1 MEQEVNLDVAA
12 GAGADASA
20 APAQVQQ
27 GERKN
32 AFMELTES
40 MKQKRQLLLSKIERI
55 KALRDQL
62 AGANKS
68 SVRALKKKKEYLEF
82 KISTEAITLDKE
94 RQLMKSIKGL
104 EEEIKSAEGKEGE
117 RKKILAEIKELDGD
131 IEKLKNELDEMKLEL
146 IKLREE
152 RKKRRA
158 EVRKRREE
166 REQKPHAQ
174 QFKKEEFVVN
184 LEDIVVIKK
193 KEDNQ

>member
-1 MEQEVNLDVAA
+1 MAQEMNLDVVT
-12 GAGADASA
+12 GSDAEAQA
-20 APAQVQQ
+20 APAQAQQ
-27 GERKN
+27 GEHKN
-32 AFMELTES
+32 VFMELTES

-55 KALRDQL
+55 KELRDKL
-62 AGANKS
+62 ASANKS

-82 KISTEAITLDKE
+82 KVSTEAITLDKE

-104 EEEIKSAEGKEGE
+104 EEEIRSAEGKEGE
-117 RKKILAEIKELDGD
+117 RKKMLAEIKELDGD

-146 IKLREE
+146 IRLREE

-158 EVRKRREE
+158 EVRKKREE

-193 KEDNQ
+193 KDGGQ

>member
-1 MEQEVNLDVAA
+1 MGEESSLDAKTSVEA
-12 GAGADASA
+12 GGPA
-20 APAQVQQ
+20 APATEQQ

-55 KALRDQL
+55 KGLRDQL

-82 KISTEAITLDKE
+82 KVSTEAITLDKE

-104 EEEIKSAEGKEGE
+104 EEEIKSAEGKEGA
-117 RKKILAEIKELDGD
+117 RKEILAEIKELDSD

-166 REQKPHAQ
+166 REQRPHAP

-193 KEDNQ
+193 KDESQ